1 MEELKYV
8 IEDSTIAELLGVQNF
23 STDEAAIL
31 ELVKNAYDANALSLQ
46 ITFQDDELRF
56 KDNGIGMNA
65 DDIKEHWMHIG
76 KSSKDYEIVD
86 ENNKKRIQAGSKG
99 VGRFALSRLG
109 HNVCMKSKRI
119 DSAGVIWKTDWN
131 TSVLDENTDI
141 CDKGTDI
148 TIIGLREKWNKKR
161 IDNLRKYLER
171 TYHDTSMEI
180 RIISDGYDKIV
191 SEHFPE
197 AKVGINC
204 RSNIILKYSQ
214 GILTTTVNSDEFEN
228 DAVKY
233 CSGIDIKKYVKKTDI
248 VKELKGYQITEL
260 LDEDMKSV
268 INKIGEFSA
277 NFYFNITSTN
287 DEKDRFMYKYLN
299 TQESIESGI
308 ILYRNAFSISS
319 YEGKKDW
326 LGLGKRSRKSPA
338 AASHPTGAWRV
349 RENQMAGYVLIDKK
363 KNAVLQDMANRQGLD
378 ENIYYQLFVEII
390 LIGIKEFERYRQSIV
405 RKINVKNQTEEQKAT
420 PISDRVI
427 SKPTSVS
434 GLTKEEAKQL
444 ATEIRGYK
452 KEGKQYQKDKEEV
465 EARYKYD
472 VRILNVLATTGL
484 KASSIAHEMKN
495 DRNAIYDNYNNI
507 VDALKEYGMW
517 DELNSIENTRKSY
530 KNVPYLLKSNDVV
543 GKKLITFMDTMLE
556 EIEKKQFE
564 PRYQSIADI
573 LSAIKNVWERDY
585 AWLNIQI
592 IMEEDIVYQISED
605 ILQVVFDN
613 LILNSVQ
620 QNENTQKLIVT
631 IVVTET
637 NGFLKIKYS
646 DSGKGLDDK
655 YKSDP
660 MKILEVHETTRT
672 NGHGLGMWIVN
683 NTCTMS
689 GGEIQKIDGEEGFNR
704 AKEPKDARR
713 TKTIEMTIL
722 IIASIHAEYV

>member
-31 ELVKNAYDANALSLQ
+31 ELVKNAYDANALNLK
-46 ITFQDDELRF
+46 ITFENDMLRF
-56 KDNGIGMNA
+56 EDNGIGMNA
-65 DDIKEHWMHIG
+65 CDIKEHWMHIG
-76 KSSKDYEIVD
+76 KSSKEYEIID
-86 ENNKKRIQAGSKG
+86 QNNKKRIQAGSKG

-109 HNVCMKSKRI
+109 YSVYLKSKRL
-119 DSAGVIWKTDWN
+119 DSVGVIWKTDWN
-131 TSVLDENTDI
+131 TSVLDESNDI
-141 CDKGTDI
+141 HNNGTDI
-148 TIIGLREKWNKKR
+148 KIIGLREKWNKKR
-161 IDNLRKYLER
+161 IENLNKYLER

-180 RIISDGYDKIV
+180 RIISDNYDEIV
-191 SEHFPE
+191 GEHFPK

-204 RSNIILKYSQ
+204 RSNIVLKYTN
-214 GILTTTVNSDEFEN
+214 GVLVTTVESDEFEN
-228 DAVKY
+228 EALKY
-233 CSGIDIKKYVKKTDI
+233 CTGIDIKKFEKKTD
-248 VKELKGYQITEL
+248 VVNELKGNKITEL
-260 LDEDMKSV
+260 LDDDIQNV
-268 INKIGEFSA
+268 INNIGEFSA
-277 NFYFNITSTN
+277 NLYFNIVSSKE
-287 DEKDRFMYKYLN
+287 EKEKFLYKYLN
-299 TQESIESGI
+299 TQENIESGI

-349 RENQMAGYVLIDKK
+349 RENQMAGYVMIDKK

-390 LIGIKEFERYRQSIV
+390 LIGIKEFERYRQNII
-405 RKINVKNQTEEQKAT
+405 RKINIKNQAEEKKAT
-420 PISDRVI
+420 PISDRVL

-444 ATEIRGYK
+444 ATEIKSYK

-507 VDALKEYGMW
+507 VEALKEYGMW
-517 DELNSIENTRKSY
+517 EELNSFEKTRKSY
-530 KNVPYLLKSNDVV
+530 KNVPYLLESNDLV
-543 GKKLITFMDTMLE
+543 GRKLVTFMDTMLE

-573 LSAIKNVWERDY
+573 LTTIKKVWERDY
-585 AWLNIQI
+585 VWLSIEI
-592 IMEEDIVYQISED
+592 IMDEDIVYQISED

-620 QNENTQKLIVT
+620 QNENIQKLIVT
-631 IVVTET
+631 IYVEEID
-637 NGFLKIKYS
+637 GSLKIKYCDWS
-646 DSGKGLDDK
+646 
-655 YKSDP
+655 YV
-660 MKILEVHETTRT
+660 KI
-672 NGHGLGMWIVN
+672 
-683 NTCTMS
+683 
-689 GGEIQKIDGEEGFNR
+689 
-704 AKEPKDARR
+704 
-713 TKTIEMTIL
+713 
-722 IIASIHAEYV
+722 

>member
-31 ELVKNAYDANALSLQ
+31 ELVKNAYDANALNLK
-46 ITFQDDELRF
+46 ITFENDMLRF
-56 KDNGIGMNA
+56 EDNGIGMNA
-65 DDIKEHWMHIG
+65 CDIKEHWMHIG
-76 KSSKDYEIVD
+76 KSSKEYEIID
-86 ENNKKRIQAGSKG
+86 QNNKKRIQAGSKG

-109 HNVCMKSKRI
+109 YSVYLKSKRL
-119 DSAGVIWKTDWN
+119 DSVGVIWKTDWN
-131 TSVLDENTDI
+131 TSVLDESNDI
-141 CDKGTDI
+141 HNNGTDI
-148 TIIGLREKWNKKR
+148 KIIGLREKWNKKR
-161 IDNLRKYLER
+161 IENLNKYLER

-180 RIISDGYDKIV
+180 RIISDSYDEIV
-191 SEHFPE
+191 KEHFPK

-204 RSNIILKYSQ
+204 RSNIVLKYAN
-214 GILTTTVNSDEFEN
+214 GVLVTTVESDEFEN
-228 DAVKY
+228 EALKY
-233 CSGIDIKKYVKKTDI
+233 CTGIDIKKFEKKTD
-248 VKELKGYQITEL
+248 VVNELKGNKITEL
-260 LDEDMKSV
+260 LDDDIQNI
-268 INKIGEFSA
+268 INNIGEFSA
-277 NFYFNITSTN
+277 NLYFNIVSSKE
-287 DEKDRFMYKYLN
+287 EKEKFLYKYLN
-299 TQESIESGI
+299 TQENIESGI

-349 RENQMAGYVLIDKK
+349 RENQMAGYVMIDK

-390 LIGIKEFERYRQSIV
+390 LIGIKEFERYRQNIV
-405 RKINVKNQTEEQKAT
+405 RKINVKNQVEEQKAT
-420 PISDRVI
+420 PISDRVL

-434 GLTKEEAKQL
+434 VLTKEEAKQL
-444 ATEIRGYK
+444 ATEIKGYK
-452 KEGKQYQKDKEEV
+452 KEGKQYQKDKEAV

-517 DELNSIENTRKSY
+517 EELNSFEKTRKSY
-530 KNVPYLLKSNDVV
+530 KNIPYLLESNDLV
-543 GKKLITFMDTMLE
+543 GRKLVTFMDTMLE

-573 LSAIKNVWERDY
+573 LTTIKKVWERDY
-585 AWLNIQI
+585 VWLSIEI
-592 IMEEDIVYQISED
+592 IMDKDIIYQISED

-620 QNENTQKLIVT
+620 QNENIQKLIIT
-631 IVVTET
+631 IYVEEI
-637 NGFLKIKYS
+637 GGSLKIKYC
-646 DSGKGLDDK
+646 DNGKGLDDK
-655 YKSDP
+655 YKTDP

-683 NTCTMS
+683 NTCIMS
-689 GGEIQKIDGEEGFNR
+689 GGEIQKIGGEKGF
-704 AKEPKDARR
+704 E
-713 TKTIEMTIL
+713 IEF
-722 IIASIHAEYV
+722 IIGGKI

>member
-31 ELVKNAYDANALSLQ
+31 ELVKNAYDANALNLK
-46 ITFQDDELRF
+46 ITFENDMLRF
-56 KDNGIGMNA
+56 EDNGIGMNA
-65 DDIKEHWMHIG
+65 CDIKEHWMHIG
-76 KSSKDYEIVD
+76 KSSKEYEIID
-86 ENNKKRIQAGSKG
+86 QNNKKRIQAGSKG

-109 HNVCMKSKRI
+109 YSVYLKSKRL
-119 DSAGVIWKTDWN
+119 DSVGVIWKTDWN
-131 TSVLDENTDI
+131 MSVLDESNDI
-141 CDKGTDI
+141 HNNGTDI
-148 TIIGLREKWNKKR
+148 KIIGLREKWNKKR
-161 IDNLRKYLER
+161 IENLNKYLER

-180 RIISDGYDKIV
+180 RIISDSYDEIV
-191 SEHFPE
+191 EEHFPK

-204 RSNIILKYSQ
+204 RSNIVLKYAN
-214 GILTTTVNSDEFEN
+214 GVLVTTVESDEFEN
-228 DAVKY
+228 EALKY
-233 CSGIDIKKYVKKTDI
+233 CTGIDIKKFEKKTD
-248 VKELKGYQITEL
+248 VVNELKGNKITEL
-260 LDEDMKSV
+260 LDDDIQNV
-268 INKIGEFSA
+268 INNIGEFSA
-277 NFYFNITSTN
+277 NLYFNIVSSKE
-287 DEKDRFMYKYLN
+287 EKEKFLYKYLN
-299 TQESIESGI
+299 TQENIESGI

-349 RENQMAGYVLIDKK
+349 RENQMAGYVMIDKK

-390 LIGIKEFERYRQSIV
+390 LIGIKEFERYRQNIV
-405 RKINVKNQTEEQKAT
+405 RKINVKNQVEDQKAT
-420 PISDRVI
+420 PISDRVL

-434 GLTKEEAKQL
+434 VLTKEEAKQL
-444 ATEIRGYK
+444 ATEIKGYK
-452 KEGKQYQKDKEEV
+452 KEGKQYQKDKEAV

-495 DRNAIYDNYNNI
+495 DRNAIYGNYNNI

-517 DELNSIENTRKSY
+517 EELNSFEKTRKSY
-530 KNVPYLLKSNDVV
+530 KNIPYLLESNDLV
-543 GKKLITFMDTMLE
+543 GRKLVTFMDTMLE

-573 LSAIKNVWERDY
+573 LSTIKKVWERDY
-585 AWLNIQI
+585 VWLSIEI
-592 IMEEDIVYQISED
+592 IMDKDIIYQISED

-620 QNENTQKLIVT
+620 QNENIQKLIVT
-631 IVVTET
+631 IYVEEI
-637 NGFLKIKYS
+637 GGSLKIKYC
-646 DSGKGLDDK
+646 DNGKGLDDK
-655 YKSDP
+655 YKTDP

-683 NTCTMS
+683 NTCIMS
-689 GGEIQKIDGEEGFNR
+689 GGEIQKIGGEKGF
-704 AKEPKDARR
+704 E
-713 TKTIEMTIL
+713 IEF
-722 IIASIHAEYV
+722 IIGGKI

>member
-31 ELVKNAYDANALSLQ
+31 ELVKNAYDANALNLK
-46 ITFQDDELRF
+46 ITFENDMLRF
-56 KDNGIGMNA
+56 EDNGIGMNA
-65 DDIKEHWMHIG
+65 CDIKEHWMHIG
-76 KSSKDYEIVD
+76 KSSKEYEIID
-86 ENNKKRIQAGSKG
+86 QNNKKRIQAGSKG

-109 HNVCMKSKRI
+109 YSVYLKSKRL
-119 DSAGVIWKTDWN
+119 DSVGVIWKTDWN
-131 TSVLDENTDI
+131 TSVLDESNDI
-141 CDKGTDI
+141 HNNGTDI
-148 TIIGLREKWNKKR
+148 KIIGLREKWNKKR
-161 IDNLRKYLER
+161 IENLNKYLER

-180 RIISDGYDKIV
+180 RIISDSYDEIV
-191 SEHFPE
+191 KEHFPK

-204 RSNIILKYSQ
+204 RSNIVLKYANAV
-214 GILTTTVNSDEFEN
+214 LVTTVESDEFEN
-228 DAVKY
+228 EALKY
-233 CSGIDIKKYVKKTDI
+233 CTGIDIKKFEKKTD
-248 VKELKGYQITEL
+248 VVNELKGNEITEF
-260 LDEDMKSV
+260 LDDDIQNI
-268 INKIGEFSA
+268 INNIGEFSA
-277 NFYFNITSTN
+277 NLYFNIVSSKE
-287 DEKDRFMYKYLN
+287 EKEKFLYKYLN
-299 TQESIESGI
+299 TQENIESGI

-349 RENQMAGYVLIDKK
+349 RENQMAGYVMIDKK

-390 LIGIKEFERYRQSIV
+390 LIGIKEFERYRQNIV
-405 RKINVKNQTEEQKAT
+405 RKINVKNQVEEQKAT
-420 PISDRVI
+420 PISDRVL

-434 GLTKEEAKQL
+434 VLTKEEAKQL
-444 ATEIRGYK
+444 ATEIKGYK
-452 KEGKQYQKDKEEV
+452 KEGKQYQKDKEAV

-517 DELNSIENTRKSY
+517 EELNSFEKTRKSY
-530 KNVPYLLKSNDVV
+530 KNIPYLLESNDLV
-543 GKKLITFMDTMLE
+543 GRKLVTFMDTMLE

-573 LSAIKNVWERDY
+573 LTTIKKVWERDY
-585 AWLNIQI
+585 VWLSIEI
-592 IMEEDIVYQISED
+592 IMDKDIIYQISED

-620 QNENTQKLIVT
+620 QNENIQKLIVT
-631 IVVTET
+631 IYVEEI
-637 NGFLKIKYS
+637 GGSLKIKYC
-646 DSGKGLDDK
+646 DNGKGLDDK
-655 YKSDP
+655 YKTDP

-683 NTCTMS
+683 NTCIMS
-689 GGEIQKIDGEEGFNR
+689 GGEIQKIGGEKGF
-704 AKEPKDARR
+704 E
-713 TKTIEMTIL
+713 IEF
-722 IIASIHAEYV
+722 IIGGKI

>member
-31 ELVKNAYDANALSLQ
+31 ELVKNAYDANALNLK
-46 ITFQDDELRF
+46 ITFENDMLRF
-56 KDNGIGMNA
+56 EDNGIGMNA
-65 DDIKEHWMHIG
+65 CDIKEHWMHIG
-76 KSSKDYEIVD
+76 KSSKEYEIID
-86 ENNKKRIQAGSKG
+86 QNNKKRIQAGSKG

-109 HNVCMKSKRI
+109 YSVYLKSKRL
-119 DSAGVIWKTDWN
+119 DSVGVIWKTDWN
-131 TSVLDENTDI
+131 TSVLDESNYI
-141 CDKGTDI
+141 HNNGTDI
-148 TIIGLREKWNKKR
+148 KIIGLREKWNKKR
-161 IDNLRKYLER
+161 IENLNKYLER

-180 RIISDGYDKIV
+180 RIISDSYDEIV
-191 SEHFPE
+191 KEHFPK

-204 RSNIILKYSQ
+204 RSNIVLKYAN
-214 GILTTTVNSDEFEN
+214 GVLVTTVESDEFEN
-228 DAVKY
+228 EALKY
-233 CSGIDIKKYVKKTDI
+233 CTGIDIKKFEKKTD
-248 VKELKGYQITEL
+248 VVNELKGNKITEL
-260 LDEDMKSV
+260 LDDDIQNI
-268 INKIGEFSA
+268 INNIGEFSA
-277 NFYFNITSTN
+277 NLYFNIVSSKE
-287 DEKDRFMYKYLN
+287 EKEKFLYKYLN
-299 TQESIESGI
+299 TQENIESGI

-349 RENQMAGYVLIDKK
+349 RENQMAGYVMIDKK

-390 LIGIKEFERYRQSIV
+390 LIGIKEFERYRQNIV
-405 RKINVKNQTEEQKAT
+405 RKINVKNQVEEQKAT
-420 PISDRVI
+420 PISDRVL

-434 GLTKEEAKQL
+434 VLTKEEAKQL
-444 ATEIRGYK
+444 ATEIKGYK
-452 KEGKQYQKDKEEV
+452 KEGKQYQKDKEAV

-517 DELNSIENTRKSY
+517 EELNSFEKTRKSY
-530 KNVPYLLKSNDVV
+530 KNIPYLLESNDLV
-543 GKKLITFMDTMLE
+543 GRKLVTFMDTMLE

-573 LSAIKNVWERDY
+573 LTTIKKVWERDY
-585 AWLNIQI
+585 VWLSIEI
-592 IMEEDIVYQISED
+592 IMDKDIIYQISED

-620 QNENTQKLIVT
+620 QNENIQKLIVK
-631 IVVTET
+631 IYVEEIG
-637 NGFLKIKYS
+637 GFLKIKYC
-646 DSGKGLDDK
+646 DNGKGLDDK
-655 YKSDP
+655 YKTDP

-683 NTCTMS
+683 NTCIMS
-689 GGEIQKIDGEEGFNR
+689 GGEIQKIGGEKGF
-704 AKEPKDARR
+704 E
-713 TKTIEMTIL
+713 IEF
-722 IIASIHAEYV
+722 IIGGKI

>member
-31 ELVKNAYDANALSLQ
+31 ELVKNAYDANALNLK
-46 ITFQDDELRF
+46 ITFENDMLRF
-56 KDNGIGMNA
+56 EDNGIGMNA
-65 DDIKEHWMHIG
+65 CDIKEHWMHIG
-76 KSSKDYEIVD
+76 KSSKEYEIID
-86 ENNKKRIQAGSKG
+86 QNNKKRIQAGSKG

-109 HNVCMKSKRI
+109 YSVYLKSKRL
-119 DSAGVIWKTDWN
+119 DSVGVIWKTDWN
-131 TSVLDENTDI
+131 TSVLDESNDI
-141 CDKGTDI
+141 HNNGTDI
-148 TIIGLREKWNKKR
+148 KIIGLREKWNKKR
-161 IDNLRKYLER
+161 IENLNKYLER

-180 RIISDGYDKIV
+180 RIISDSYDEIV
-191 SEHFPE
+191 KEHFPK

-204 RSNIILKYSQ
+204 RSNIVLKYAN
-214 GILTTTVNSDEFEN
+214 GVLVTTVESDEFEN
-228 DAVKY
+228 EALKY
-233 CSGIDIKKYVKKTDI
+233 CTGIDIKKFEKKTD
-248 VKELKGYQITEL
+248 VVNELKGNKITEL
-260 LDEDMKSV
+260 LDDDIQNI
-268 INKIGEFSA
+268 INNIGEFSA
-277 NFYFNITSTN
+277 NLYFNIVSSKE
-287 DEKDRFMYKYLN
+287 EKEKFLYKYLN
-299 TQESIESGI
+299 TQENIESGI

-349 RENQMAGYVLIDKK
+349 RENQMAGYVMIDKK

-390 LIGIKEFERYRQSIV
+390 LIGIKEFERYRQNIV
-405 RKINVKNQTEEQKAT
+405 RKINVKNQVEEQKAT
-420 PISDRVI
+420 PISDRVL

-434 GLTKEEAKQL
+434 VLTKEEAKQL
-444 ATEIRGYK
+444 ATEIKGYK
-452 KEGKQYQKDKEEV
+452 KEGKQYQKDKEAV

-517 DELNSIENTRKSY
+517 EELNSFEKTRKSY
-530 KNVPYLLKSNDVV
+530 KNIPYLLESNDLV
-543 GKKLITFMDTMLE
+543 GRKLVTFMDTMLE

-573 LSAIKNVWERDY
+573 LTTIKKVWERDY
-585 AWLNIQI
+585 VWLSIEI
-592 IMEEDIVYQISED
+592 IMDKDIIYQISED

-620 QNENTQKLIVT
+620 QNENIQKLIVK
-631 IVVTET
+631 IYVEEIG
-637 NGFLKIKYS
+637 GFLKIKYC
-646 DSGKGLDDK
+646 DNGKGLDDK
-655 YKSDP
+655 YKTDP
-660 MKILEVHETTRT
+660 MKILEVYETTRT

-683 NTCTMS
+683 NTCIMS
-689 GGEIQKIDGEEGFNR
+689 GGEIQKIGGEKGF
-704 AKEPKDARR
+704 E
-713 TKTIEMTIL
+713 IEF
-722 IIASIHAEYV
+722 IIGGKI

>member
-31 ELVKNAYDANALSLQ
+31 ELVKNAYDANALNLK
-46 ITFQDDELRF
+46 ITFENDMLRF
-56 KDNGIGMNA
+56 EDNGIGMNA
-65 DDIKEHWMHIG
+65 CDIKEHWMHIG
-76 KSSKDYEIVD
+76 KSSKEYEIID
-86 ENNKKRIQAGSKG
+86 QNNKKRIQAGSKG

-109 HNVCMKSKRI
+109 YSVYLKSKRL

-131 TSVLDENTDI
+131 MSVLDESNDI
-141 CDKGTDI
+141 HNNGTDI
-148 TIIGLREKWNKKR
+148 KIIGLREKWNKKR
-161 IDNLRKYLER
+161 IENLNKYLER

-180 RIISDGYDKIV
+180 RIISDSYDEIV
-191 SEHFPE
+191 EEHFPK

-204 RSNIILKYSQ
+204 RSNIVLKYAN
-214 GILTTTVNSDEFEN
+214 GVLVTTVESDEFEN
-228 DAVKY
+228 EALKY
-233 CSGIDIKKYVKKTDI
+233 CTGIDIKKFEKKTD
-248 VKELKGYQITEL
+248 VVNELKGNKITEL
-260 LDEDMKSV
+260 LDDDIQNV
-268 INKIGEFSA
+268 INNIGEFSA
-277 NFYFNITSTN
+277 NLYFNIVSSKE
-287 DEKDRFMYKYLN
+287 EKEKFLYKYLN
-299 TQESIESGI
+299 TQENIESGI

-349 RENQMAGYVLIDKK
+349 RENQMAGYVMIDKK

-390 LIGIKEFERYRQSIV
+390 LIGIKEFERYRQNIV
-405 RKINVKNQTEEQKAT
+405 RKINVKNQVEDQKAT
-420 PISDRVI
+420 PISDRVL

-434 GLTKEEAKQL
+434 VLTKEEAKQL
-444 ATEIRGYK
+444 ATEIKGYK
-452 KEGKQYQKDKEEV
+452 KEGKQYQKDKEAV

-517 DELNSIENTRKSY
+517 EELNSFEKTRKSY
-530 KNVPYLLKSNDVV
+530 KSIPYLLESNDLV
-543 GKKLITFMDTMLE
+543 GRKLVTFMDTMLE

-573 LSAIKNVWERDY
+573 LSTIKKVWERDY
-585 AWLNIQI
+585 VWLSIEI
-592 IMEEDIVYQISED
+592 IMDKDIIYQISED

-620 QNENTQKLIVT
+620 QNENIQKLIVT
-631 IVVTET
+631 IYVEEI
-637 NGFLKIKYS
+637 GGSLKIKYC
-646 DSGKGLDDK
+646 DNGKGLDDK
-655 YKSDP
+655 YKTDP

-683 NTCTMS
+683 NTCIMS
-689 GGEIQKIDGEEGFNR
+689 GGEIQKIGGEKGF
-704 AKEPKDARR
+704 E
-713 TKTIEMTIL
+713 IEF
-722 IIASIHAEYV
+722 IIGGKI

>member
-31 ELVKNAYDANALSLQ
+31 ELVKNAYDASALSLE
-46 ITFQDDELRF
+46 ITFQDNGLRF
-56 KDNGIGMNA
+56 KDTGTGMNA
-65 DDIKEHWMHIG
+65 YDIKTHWMHIG
-76 KSSKDYEIVD
+76 KSNKGYEILD

-109 HNVCMKSKRI
+109 HKVCMKSKRI
-119 DSAGVIWKTDWN
+119 DSVGVIWETDWN
-131 TSVLDENTDI
+131 TSFLSESNDI
-141 CDKGTDI
+141 CDIGTDI
-148 TIIGLREKWNKKR
+148 RIIGLREKWNKKR
-161 IDNLRKYLER
+161 IDNLYKYLKR
-171 TYHDTSMEI
+171 TYHDTAMKI
-180 RIISDGYDKIV
+180 KIISDGYDKTVI
-191 SEHFPE
+191 EHFPK

-204 RSNIILKYSQ
+204 RSNILLDYRN
-214 GILTTTVNSDEFEN
+214 GFLTTTVYSDEFEN
-228 DAVKY
+228 NAANY
-233 CSGIDIKKYVKKTDI
+233 CSGIDLNFFEKKTNI
-248 VKELKGYQITEL
+248 VEELKGYQITEI
-260 LDEDMKSV
+260 LDDDIKAV
-268 INKIGEFSA
+268 VNRIGDFSA
-277 NFYFNITSTN
+277 NFYFNLTSTN
-287 DEKDRFMYKYLN
+287 EEKDRFMYKYLN
-299 TQESIESGI
+299 TQDVIESGV

-349 RENQMAGYVLIDKK
+349 RENQIAGYVLIDKK

-390 LIGIKEFERYRQSIV
+390 LIGIKEFERYRQSII
-405 RKINVKNQTEEQKAT
+405 RKINEKNKTRIPKAT

-427 SKPTSVS
+427 SKPISVS
-434 GLTKEEAKQL
+434 GFTKEEAKQL
-444 ATEIRGYK
+444 ATEIKGYK
-452 KEGKQYQKDKEEV
+452 KEGKQYRKDKEAV

-484 KASSIAHEMKN
+484 KASSIAHELKN
-495 DRNAIYDNYNNI
+495 DRNAIYGNYENI
-507 VDALKEYGMW
+507 VAALKEYGMW
-517 DELNSIENTRKSY
+517 DDLNSVEKTRKSY
-530 KNVPYLLKSNDVV
+530 KSVPYLLKSNNDV

-564 PRYQSIADI
+564 SKYQNIAEI
-573 LSAIKNVWERDY
+573 LSSIKNVWERDY

-592 IMEEDIVYQISED
+592 IMEEDIEYQISED
-605 ILQVVFDN
+605 ILQVILDN

-620 QNENTQKLIVT
+620 QNEATQKIKVK
-631 IVVTET
+631 IVVTKA
-637 NGFLKIKYS
+637 NGLLSIKYS
-646 DSGKGLDDK
+646 DSGKGLDSK

-683 NTCTMS
+683 NTCIMS
-689 GGEIQKIDGEEGFNR
+689 GGEIQKIDGEKGFNI
-704 AKEPKDARR
+704 EF
-713 TKTIEMTIL
+713 TIGGNM
-722 IIASIHAEYV
+722 

>member
-191 SEHFPE
+191 SEHFPK

-689 GGEIQKIDGEEGFNR
+689 GGEIQKIDGEEGFNI
-704 AKEPKDARR
+704 EF
-713 TKTIEMTIL
+713 TIGGKM
-722 IIASIHAEYV
+722 

>member
-31 ELVKNAYDANALSLQ
+31 ELVKNAYDANALNLK
-46 ITFQDDELRF
+46 ITFENDMLRF
-56 KDNGIGMNA
+56 EDNGIGMNA
-65 DDIKEHWMHIG
+65 CDIKEHWMHIG
-76 KSSKDYEIVD
+76 KSSKEYEIID
-86 ENNKKRIQAGSKG
+86 QNNKKRIQAGSKG

-109 HNVCMKSKRI
+109 YSVYLKSKRL
-119 DSAGVIWKTDWN
+119 DSVGVIWKTDWN
-131 TSVLDENTDI
+131 TSVLDESNDI
-141 CDKGTDI
+141 HNNGTDI
-148 TIIGLREKWNKKR
+148 KIIGLREKWNKKR
-161 IDNLRKYLER
+161 IENLNKYLER

-180 RIISDGYDKIV
+180 RIISDSYDEIV
-191 SEHFPE
+191 KEHFPK

-204 RSNIILKYSQ
+204 RSNIVLKYAN
-214 GILTTTVNSDEFEN
+214 GLLVTTVESDEFEN
-228 DAVKY
+228 EALKY
-233 CSGIDIKKYVKKTDI
+233 CTGIDIKKFEKKTD
-248 VKELKGYQITEL
+248 VVNELKGNKITEF
-260 LDEDMKSV
+260 LDDDIQNI
-268 INKIGEFSA
+268 INNIGEFSA
-277 NFYFNITSTN
+277 NLYFNIVSSKE
-287 DEKDRFMYKYLN
+287 EKEKFLYKYLN
-299 TQESIESGI
+299 TQENIESGI

-349 RENQMAGYVLIDKK
+349 RENQMAGYVMIDKK

-390 LIGIKEFERYRQSIV
+390 LIGIKEFERYRQNIV
-405 RKINVKNQTEEQKAT
+405 RKINVKNQVEEQKAT
-420 PISDRVI
+420 PISDRVL

-434 GLTKEEAKQL
+434 VLKKEEAKQL
-444 ATEIRGYK
+444 ATEIKGYK
-452 KEGKQYQKDKEEV
+452 KEGKQYQKDKEAV

-517 DELNSIENTRKSY
+517 EELNSFEKTRKSY
-530 KNVPYLLKSNDVV
+530 KNIPYLLESNDLV
-543 GKKLITFMDTMLE
+543 GRKLVTFMDTMLE

-573 LSAIKNVWERDY
+573 LTTIKKVWERDY
-585 AWLNIQI
+585 VWLSIEI
-592 IMEEDIVYQISED
+592 IMDKDIIYQISED

-620 QNENTQKLIVT
+620 QNENIQKLIVT
-631 IVVTET
+631 IYVEEI
-637 NGFLKIKYS
+637 GGSLKIKYC
-646 DSGKGLDDK
+646 DNGKGLDDK
-655 YKSDP
+655 YKTDP

-683 NTCTMS
+683 NTCIMS
-689 GGEIQKIDGEEGFNR
+689 GGEIQKIGGEKGF
-704 AKEPKDARR
+704 E
-713 TKTIEMTIL
+713 IEF
-722 IIASIHAEYV
+722 IIGGKI

>member
-1 MEELKYV
+1 MEQLKYV

-689 GGEIQKIDGEEGFNR
+689 GGEIQKIGGEEGFNI
-704 AKEPKDARR
+704 EF
-713 TKTIEMTIL
+713 TIGGKM
-722 IIASIHAEYV
+722 

>member
-31 ELVKNAYDANALSLQ
+31 ELVKNAYDANALNLK
-46 ITFQDDELRF
+46 ITFENDMLRF
-56 KDNGIGMNA
+56 EDNGIGMNA
-65 DDIKEHWMHIG
+65 CDIKEHWMHIG
-76 KSSKDYEIVD
+76 KSSKEYEIID
-86 ENNKKRIQAGSKG
+86 QNNKKRIQAGSKG

-109 HNVCMKSKRI
+109 YSVYLKSKRL
-119 DSAGVIWKTDWN
+119 DSVGVIWKTDWN
-131 TSVLDENTDI
+131 TSVLDESNDI
-141 CDKGTDI
+141 HNNGTDI
-148 TIIGLREKWNKKR
+148 KIIGLREKWNKKR
-161 IDNLRKYLER
+161 IENLNKYLER

-180 RIISDGYDKIV
+180 RIISDSYDEIV
-191 SEHFPE
+191 KEHFPK

-204 RSNIILKYSQ
+204 RSNIVLKYAN
-214 GILTTTVNSDEFEN
+214 GVLVTTVESDEFEN
-228 DAVKY
+228 EALKY
-233 CSGIDIKKYVKKTDI
+233 CTGIDIKKFEKKTD
-248 VKELKGYQITEL
+248 VVNELKGNKITEL
-260 LDEDMKSV
+260 LDDDIQNI
-268 INKIGEFSA
+268 INNIGEFSA
-277 NFYFNITSTN
+277 NLYFNIVSSKE
-287 DEKDRFMYKYLN
+287 EKEKFLYKYLN
-299 TQESIESGI
+299 TQENIESGI

-349 RENQMAGYVLIDKK
+349 RENQMAGYVMIDKK

-390 LIGIKEFERYRQSIV
+390 LIGIKEFERYRQNIV
-405 RKINVKNQTEEQKAT
+405 RKINVKNQVEEQKAT
-420 PISDRVI
+420 PISDRVL

-434 GLTKEEAKQL
+434 VLTKEEAKQL
-444 ATEIRGYK
+444 ATEIKGYK
-452 KEGKQYQKDKEEV
+452 KEGKQYQKDKEAV

-517 DELNSIENTRKSY
+517 EELNSFEKTRKSY
-530 KNVPYLLKSNDVV
+530 KNIPYLLESNDLV
-543 GKKLITFMDTMLE
+543 GRKLVTFMDTMLE

-564 PRYQSIADI
+564 PRYQRIADI
-573 LSAIKNVWERDY
+573 LTTIKKVWERDY
-585 AWLNIQI
+585 VWLSIEI
-592 IMEEDIVYQISED
+592 IMDKDIIYQISED

-620 QNENTQKLIVT
+620 QNENIQKLIVT
-631 IVVTET
+631 IYVEEI
-637 NGFLKIKYS
+637 GGSLKIKYC
-646 DSGKGLDDK
+646 DNGKGLDDK
-655 YKSDP
+655 YKTDP

-683 NTCTMS
+683 NTCIMS
-689 GGEIQKIDGEEGFNR
+689 GGEIQKIGGEKGF
-704 AKEPKDARR
+704 E
-713 TKTIEMTIL
+713 IEF
-722 IIASIHAEYV
+722 IIGGKI